1 MKEESGRL
9 KRNSK
14 PLIVK
19 IVLVLVPVVRKLLEF
34 INRGAVLFLLTCKE
48 GVWSLHLTWMV
59 IYLLHCRK
67 WLGLLNNY

>member
-1 MKEESGRL
+1 MEEESGGL

-34 INRGAVLFLLTCKE
+34 INRGAVLFLLTCKRGGLE
-48 GVWSLHLTWMV
+48 SASDLDG
-59 IYLLHCRK
+59 YLLAA
-67 WLGLLNNY
+67 L